1 MWIFYKNN
9 SQQVD
14 IVGLMVMWKSLE
26 CLFMYIKT
34 LSLKDYRN
42 YTQAV
47 VNFTDGVN
55 ILYGKN
61 AQGKT
66 NILEAIYLCAT
77 SKSHRTSNDK
87 ELINLNKNETHIHLA
102 VNKHDIDES
111 IDIHIRK
118 NNRKGIAIN
127 KNPIKKLNELLGI
140 INVIIFS
147 PEDLGLIK
155 NGPKERRRFINIEL
169 CQLDNIYYYNLQ
181 QYHKIL
187 KQRNNLLKKVK
198 TLHKIDDTINIWDAQ
213 LVKYGKAIIN
223 RRQEFIQNLNEIMKK
238 IHYDI
243 SGNTENLEIK
253 YEKNV
258 TIDLFEQ
265 KLLNNINKDIKFGS
279 TSVGPHR
286 DDIMFLVNGIDIR
299 KYGSQGQQRTAAL
312 SLKLSEIELVKDK
325 IDDTPILLLDDV
337 LSELD
342 YNRQRYL
349 INSLHDIQTI
359 ITCTGVEDYINNK
372 ITIGKLYEV
381 SEGQVT
387 LSNGN

>member
-1 MWIFYKNN
+1 
-9 SQQVD
+9 
-14 IVGLMVMWKSLE
+14 
-26 CLFMYIKT
+26 MYIKT

-47 VNFTDGVN
+47 VNFTNGIN

-87 ELINLNKNETHIHLA
+87 ELINLNKNETHIHLV
-102 VNKHDIDES
+102 VNKHHIDES

-198 TLHKIDDTINIWDAQ
+198 KSNKIDDTINIWDSQ
-213 LVKYGKAIIN
+213 LVKYGKEIIY
-223 RRQEFIQNLNEIMKK
+223 RRQEFIQNLNKIMKK

-243 SGNTENLEIK
+243 SGNTENLEIR
-253 YEKNV
+253 YEKNI
-258 TIDLFEQ
+258 TMDSFEQ
-265 KLLNNINKDIKFGS
+265 KLIDNINKDIKFGS

-312 SLKLSEIELVKDK
+312 SLKLSEIELVRDK

-381 SEGQVT
+381 SEGKVT